1 MVAWARKYGMKSM
14 MHTGGT
20 SLAEVPVVTADDVL
34 AVNPDVACHIN
45 GGPTAP
51 PIPDVEKLVKQGAM
65 ALEIVQCGNPK
76 VAAEA
81 LKMAKE
87 DNALGR
93 VIFGNDAPSGTGVI
107 PLGILRNIAFTASL
121 CGIPAEAAIAM
132 ATGNTAK
139 VYELPRG
146 LVKPGLEADLLV
158 MDKPVGSV
166 GGDAL
171 KALEAGD
178 LPGIALIMV
187 DGEVKTLRSRNTPPP
202 LGRLSLLRGE
212 NLERS

>member
-1 MVAWARKYGMKSM
+1 
-14 MHTGGT
+14 
-20 SLAEVPVVTADDVL
+20 
-34 AVNPDVACHIN
+34 
-45 GGPTAP
+45 
-51 PIPDVEKLVKQGAM
+51 
-65 ALEIVQCGNPK
+65 
-76 VAAEA
+76 
-81 LKMAKE
+81 
-87 DNALGR
+87 
-93 VIFGNDAPSGTGVI
+93 
-107 PLGILRNIAFTASL
+107 
-121 CGIPAEAAIAM
+121 M

-146 LVKPGLEADLLV
+146 LVKPGLEADLIV

-202 LGRLSLLRGE
+202 LRKVKLVKG
-212 NLERS
+212 